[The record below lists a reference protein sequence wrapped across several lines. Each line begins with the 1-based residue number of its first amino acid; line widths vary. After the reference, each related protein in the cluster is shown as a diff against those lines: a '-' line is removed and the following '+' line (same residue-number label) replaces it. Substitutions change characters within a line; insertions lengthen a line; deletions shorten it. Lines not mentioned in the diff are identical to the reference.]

1 MWSWQKKKK
10 IHIQTCFLALL
21 KMYIKLY
28 FLLYYT
34 GPVPSII
41 SNTADMNI
49 YLTYM

>member
-1 MWSWQKKKK
+1 
-10 IHIQTCFLALL
+10 
-21 KMYIKLY
+21 MYIKLD